1 MQNDRSIKI
10 TSFNNLKT
18 FKKKKTTKKKQL
30 NMNKIK
36 WLLINYLQDS
46 PKLRYLTALFV

>member
-18 FKKKKTTKKKQL
+18 FKKKKQQKKTVK
-30 NMNKIK
+30 
-36 WLLINYLQDS
+36 YE
-46 PKLRYLTALFV
+46 

>member
-18 FKKKKTTKKKQL
+18 FKKKNKKKQL

>member
-18 FKKKKTTKKKQL
+18 FKKKNNKKKQL

>member
-18 FKKKKTTKKKQL
+18 FKKKKTTKKTVK
-30 NMNKIK
+30 
-36 WLLINYLQDS
+36 YE
-46 PKLRYLTALFV
+46 